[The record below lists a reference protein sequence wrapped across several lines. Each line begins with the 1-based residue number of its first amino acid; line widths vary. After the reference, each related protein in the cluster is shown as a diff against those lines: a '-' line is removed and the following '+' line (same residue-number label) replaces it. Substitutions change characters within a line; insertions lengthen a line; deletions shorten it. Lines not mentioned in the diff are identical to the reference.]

1 MLPFKSQ
8 KCRLTSPYGY
18 RVHPI
23 KGWRHFHG
31 GVDLVAVGGDE
42 IVAVADGKVARSRIV
57 TDKSNATWEWGEY
70 IAITGTDGVTVY
82 YCHLAKRLVQV
93 GQTVKAGD
101 VIGIEGATG
110 QVTGKHLHFECRR
123 GTKQI
128 DAAEYL
134 GIKNAL
140 GIYDGVTVAVDKLA
154 RVGVISSPEYW
165 HAHARD
171 VQYLDTLIIRAADK
185 VAANEVAINGASVA
199 VRLRTASPP
208 TVDVALDKLARAG
221 VINTPT
227 YWRKNAD
234 KVKFLPD
241 LICKLGG
248 AV

>member
-31 GVDLVAVGGDE
+31 GVDLVAIGGDE
-42 IVAVADGKVARSRIV
+42 IVAAVDGKVVRSRIV

-101 VIGIEGATG
+101 VIGTQGATG
-110 QVTGKHLHFECRR
+110 QATGPHLHFECRR

-140 GIYDGVTVAVDKLA
+140 GTYDGVFIAVDKLA
-154 RVGVISSPEYW
+154 KMGVITSPEYW
-165 HAHARD
+165 HTHARD
-171 VQYLDTLIIRAADK
+171 VQYLDTLLIRAADK
-185 VAANEVAINGASVA
+185 VKRAG
-199 VRLRTASPP
+199 TASASL
-208 TVDVALDKLARAG
+208 DMALSSLVKAG

-227 YWRKNAD
+227 YWLNNVDR
-234 KVKFLPD
+234 VKFLPD
-241 LICKLGG
+241 LIRKLGG
-248 AV
+248 SV